1 MRSSYFVVA
10 AAAVLSRVGS
20 ECLVDS
26 GSVVLLLDEHDEGDG
41 GEGGGHEGVGDPA
54 GVQRQRRDVEQE
66 KEDLL

>member
-1 MRSSYFVVA
+1 MQLVED
-10 AAAVLSRVGS
+10 LLP
-20 ECLVDS
+20 EWLVDS

-66 KEDLL
+66 EEDL